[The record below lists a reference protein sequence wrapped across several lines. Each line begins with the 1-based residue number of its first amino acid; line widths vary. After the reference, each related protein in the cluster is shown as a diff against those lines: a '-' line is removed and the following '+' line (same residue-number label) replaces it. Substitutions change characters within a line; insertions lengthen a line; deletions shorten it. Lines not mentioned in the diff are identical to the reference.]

1 MTNVLVVDSERSIR
15 NTLKERLE
23 YEGYRVETRSPA
35 AGKGISNLKRPL
47 R

>member
-23 YEGYRVETRSPA
+23 YDVERHPYFLPESRHGA
-35 AGKGISNLKRPL
+35 SLK
-47 R
+47 